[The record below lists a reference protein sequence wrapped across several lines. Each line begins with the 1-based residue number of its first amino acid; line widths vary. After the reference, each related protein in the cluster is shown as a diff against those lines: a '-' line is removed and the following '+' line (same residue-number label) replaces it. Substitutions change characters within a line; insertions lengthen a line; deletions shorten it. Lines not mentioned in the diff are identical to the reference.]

1 MQQTAAFV
9 HLDSAYRTLFVF
21 LFSLSARPDGFYY
34 NTDTPIVSFAIIAV
48 TIPSK
53 RLCMNGVTP
62 GCKSLLVGWLV
73 DRFFFFFLFFLS
85 CLSVSRLAAPV
96 NLVCI
101 GFPFFFV
108 LINN

>member
-1 MQQTAAFV
+1 MQQIAAFV

-73 DRFFFFFLFFLS
+73 DRFFSFFSFSLVSLS
-85 CLSVSRLAAPV
+85 LV

-101 GFPFFFV
+101 GFPFFFCFD
-108 LINN
+108 